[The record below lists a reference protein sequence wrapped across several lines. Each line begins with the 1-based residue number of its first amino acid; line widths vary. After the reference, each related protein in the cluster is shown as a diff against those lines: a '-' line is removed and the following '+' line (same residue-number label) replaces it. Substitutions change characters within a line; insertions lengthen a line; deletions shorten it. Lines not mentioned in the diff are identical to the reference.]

1 MPTQFDLSLD
11 PSPIELDGFGL
22 RLVAPGLQGSALL
35 FSQSGAGARND
46 PGPTDV
52 LDQGIAEAGLE
63 RRHLLRIDAPTPP
76 ASAGAGAGRSAG
88 RVGVGEV
95 ELQVPV
101 RANETSLVLYRDEAG
116 VISLHYAQRAA
127 ADAQRVASRSSGSA
141 RSERFRIPLRNA
153 RGTPTGGGRGPVGGV
168 FAKVLRVV
176 IVKLLP
182 DRVGAAAFR
191 HVQQWERTHRGFEGF
206 HGGSAAQLM
215 AQVPTPVTD
224 FGAVRRRPAL
234 LFLHGTTS
242 STAGAFSKL
251 ADTALLARL
260 YAAYE
265 GNVIGFNHPTMSASV
280 ADNVRAFFDALAP
293 AAGRYTFDIV
303 CHSRGGLLARALTD
317 LDDRFIAAATGSE
330 WHRPP
335 GVSLDVRRIVFVAT
349 PNAGTALAIPDNI
362 SGFVERLVNVVNFL
376 PDSVLTVAAGALMSV
391 AASIAEVGL
400 PRLPGLADQA
410 PGSDLLQALRPA
422 PAAVDGYRAF
432 EAAFTPQGG
441 LVDALGNAALDHL
454 FDRDPNDL
462 VVPTDGVSTTPFFR
476 LGRDR
481 VFRFA
486 ADDAVHHTNFFGH
499 PAMAEIEGFLGLDR
513 PAP

>member
-1 MPTQFDLSLD
+1 MPTRFDLSLD

-22 RLVAPGLQGSALL
+22 RLVAPGLLGSAQLY
-35 FSQSGAGARND
+35 SQSGAGTRDD

-63 RRHLLRIDAPTPP
+63 LRYLLHVEAPTPA
-76 ASAGAGAGRSAG
+76 ASAGSGRGVGS
-88 RVGVGEV
+88 VGVGEV

-116 VISLHYAQRAA
+116 VISLHYAQRAL
-127 ADAQRVASRSSGSA
+127 ADAQHVASRAST
-141 RSERFRIPLRNA
+141 SERFRIPLRSGRA
-153 RGTPTGGGRGPVGGV
+153 AATDGGRGLVGSV
-168 FAKVLRVV
+168 FGKVLRVV
-176 IVKLLP
+176 IVKLLH
-182 DRVGAAAFR
+182 DQVGAAAFR
-191 HVQQWERTHRGFEGF
+191 HVQHWERTHRGFEGF

-215 AQVPTPVTD
+215 AQVPTPITD
-224 FGAVRRRPAL
+224 FDAVQRHPAL

-242 STAGAFSKL
+242 STAGAFSRL
-251 ADTALLARL
+251 ADSALLARL

-265 GNVIGFNHPTMSASV
+265 GNVMGFNHPTMSASV
-280 ADNVRAFFDALAP
+280 AHNVRAFFDALAP
-293 AAGRYTFDIV
+293 AAGHYTFDIV

-317 LDDRFIAAATGSE
+317 LSDRFIAAATGSE

-349 PNAGTALAIPDNI
+349 PNAGTPLAIPDNI

-376 PDSVLTVAAGALMSV
+376 PDSVLTVAAGALMSI

-400 PRLPGLADQA
+400 PHLPGLADQA
-410 PGSDLLQALRPA
+410 PGSDLLQALRPSLQ
-422 PAAVDGYRAF
+422 AVDGYRAF
-432 EAAFTPQGG
+432 EAAFKPQGG

-476 LGRDR
+476 LSRNR

-499 PAMAEIEGFLGLDR
+499 PAMAEIEGFLAPDR
-513 PAP
+513 APA